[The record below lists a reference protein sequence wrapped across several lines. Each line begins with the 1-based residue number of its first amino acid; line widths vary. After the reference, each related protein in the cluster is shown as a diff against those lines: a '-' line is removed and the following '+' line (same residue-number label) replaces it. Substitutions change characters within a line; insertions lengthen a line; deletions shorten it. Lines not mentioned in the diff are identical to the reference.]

1 MERKHDEK
9 KVRGQKPQLD
19 EPKNQQ
25 KKKESVLLNLQHK
38 AGNQAVQRLIAQR
51 KSEEGFD
58 LDDKTTAKI
67 QQSRSGG
74 QALESS
80 LQRQMETK
88 FGKSLDDVKLHTDQP
103 ANTLS
108 QQLGASAFTIGS
120 DVFFREG
127 KYDPGSTKGQELLAH
142 ELTHVIQ
149 QREGK
154 VNSGK
159 PGLNVRPAGDEF
171 EQEADSTAQSLA
183 SEASP
188 QTAVAPS
195 VQRQED
201 WEDEIEATS
210 NYAGIGQALS
220 APTAAPSQ
228 PSNQVEAEQE
238 AATQAPP
245 SSHSQQETAQ
255 IEDRPAETK
264 PQQTQQVEAAQE
276 AATQAPPSSHSQQET
291 AQIEDRPA
299 ETKPQQVSPTTQ
311 TAEQE
316 SHQDEAQSNANP
328 SIKPVQSKVRVS
340 AASQEVNPAP
350 AESHSQQEIA
360 QTEAHSKS
368 APIGQS
374 QAAPVVSSTQQIET
388 GNPDG
393 VRIPSESRSQ
403 QETAQVEDH
412 AEAPKEKTIKKNLK
426 KRLKDLNNEQNAVP
440 VKKKPLEE
448 EIMLQPIEEEEEEL
462 QMQEEE
468 EEEEE
473 AIQAQMEEEEEEE
486 ELQMQPYPE
495 EEEETEPEEEEEEK
509 KPEEDE
515 EPYESYPTQDA
526 STLQTD
532 EQLRR
537 EIELHRRS
545 YY

>member
-25 KKKESVLLNLQHK
+25 KKKESMLLNLQHK
-38 AGNQAVQRLIAQR
+38 AGNQAVQRLIAQQ

-74 QALESS
+74 QALERS
-80 LQRQMETK
+80 LQQQMETK

-120 DVFFREG
+120 DVFFGEG
-127 KYDPGSTKGQELLAH
+127 KYDPGSTKCQELLAH

-171 EQEADSTAQSLA
+171 EQEADSTAQSLT

-188 QTAVAPS
+188 QTAVTPS

-210 NYAGIGQALS
+210 NFAGIGQALS

-245 SSHSQQETAQ
+245 SSHSQQEIAQ
-255 IEDRPAETK
+255 IEDRPAEPK
-264 PQQTQQVEAAQE
+264 PQQTQQVEAEQD
-276 AATQAPPSSHSQQET
+276 AAIQAPPSSHSQQET
-291 AQIEDRPA
+291 AQIEDHPAGGKPHQQVETGNPYGTRIPSSSSSQQETAQIEDRPV
-299 ETKPQQVSPTTQ
+299 ETKPQQEQQAEATTN
-311 TAEQE
+311 
-316 SHQDEAQSNANP
+316 QSNANP
-328 SIKPVQSKVRVS
+328 SLTPSQTKVRVS
-340 AASQEVNPAP
+340 AAAQETVKEPST
-350 AESHSQQEIA
+350 SHSQQEAA
-360 QTEAHSKS
+360 QSEGQAKSSRISQPQVAPAHD
-368 APIGQS
+368 PTR
-374 QAAPVVSSTQQIET
+374 QAET
-388 GNPDG
+388 GYPDV
-393 VRIPSESRSQ
+393 VRVPTESTSQ

-412 AEAPKEKTIKKNLK
+412 SEAPKKKMMK
-426 KRLKDLNNEQNAVP
+426 
-440 VKKKPLEE
+440 EE
-448 EIMLQPIEEEEEEL
+448 LQMQSEEEEEEWEEL

-473 AIQAQMEEEEEEE
+473 AIQPQIEEEEE
-486 ELQMQPYPE
+486 ELQMQSE
-495 EEEETEPEEEEEEK
+495 EEEEEWEELQMQPEPEEEEEK
-509 KPEEDE
+509 K
-515 EPYESYPTQDA
+515 TA
-526 STLQTD
+526 
-532 EQLRR
+532 
-537 EIELHRRS
+537 
-545 YY
+545 